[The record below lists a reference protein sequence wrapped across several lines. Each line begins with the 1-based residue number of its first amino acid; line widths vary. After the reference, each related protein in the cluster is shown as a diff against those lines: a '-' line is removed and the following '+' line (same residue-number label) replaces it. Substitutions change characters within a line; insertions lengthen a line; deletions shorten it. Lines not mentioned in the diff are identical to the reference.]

1 MLVEEFNLIISTR
14 RGEESETSSEAWYL
28 LREIG
33 DPSPEIRRTDV
44 AGLLVAKTSL
54 NPFEA
59 VAKLRELLRE
69 RPWDF
74 RHMMR
79 VIPVEVVVRASVDE
93 IASAVS
99 KLAHKI
105 APNESFRVTVEKRH
119 TSLSSTEVIKA
130 AADRVDRRVDLE
142 NPDKVVLIE
151 IIGPV
156 AGVSVISPSDILA
169 VQREKKA

>member
-1 MLVEEFNLIISTR
+1 MVEEFNLIISTR
-14 RGEESETSSEAWYL
+14 RGEESEASSEAWYL

-33 DPSPEIRRTDV
+33 DPSPDVRRTNV

-59 VAKLRELLRE
+59 VSKLRELLRE

-79 VIPVEVVVRASVDE
+79 VIPIEVVVKADVGE
-93 IASAVS
+93 IASAVEG
-99 KLAHKI
+99 LAQKI
-105 APNESFRVTVEKRH
+105 APSEKFRVTVEKRH
-119 TSLSSTEVIKA
+119 TSLSSMEVIKA
-130 AADRVDRRVDLE
+130 AADKVDRKVDLE

-169 VQREKKA
+169 VQKEKAAE